1 MALEL
6 CVCFTAGEN
15 SFHVP
20 LGWARLRTP
29 SRPASPMPKSA
40 ASWRD
45 HLRYRFENTLAKGA
59 IAIIGWLALI
69 SLAIVGLATVALVLL
84 HVTADPADPQTGFD
98 AIEGGWQ
105 TLMHTMDAGTLAGDQ
120 GWTLRLLMLLV
131 TIGGIFV
138 VSMLIGTI
146 TSGLDARLTELR
158 KGRSRVIEKDHTLI
172 LGWSSK
178 VFSIIGELVIANEN
192 QKKPRIVILADLD
205 KVEMEDEIRSKFP
218 NTRNTVVICR
228 RGDPLDLDDLAV
240 VDPHSARSII
250 VLAPEGDN
258 PDIHVIKSVMAVTNN
273 PDRKPSPYHI
283 VAELRDARNLEAAHL
298 VGGDEAIFVQGEDLI
313 ARVTA
318 QTCRQSGLSVVY
330 TELLDFDGA
339 EIYFKEEQGLVG
351 RSYREA
357 LDLYDESAV
366 MGLMRE
372 NGDVVINPP
381 MATRIEVGD
390 KIIAVSEDDD
400 TIVLNKAAVP
410 APDRRAIVLGT
421 KSEPRPERTLLLGWN
436 EKAEAIVLEL
446 DNYVAPGSEVLVLCQ
461 REGAREALIAL
472 SKKLN
477 RQKVRFADGAIT
489 DRRTLDAIKVQN
501 FDHIILLSY
510 TQLPIQEADAQTL
523 IALLHLRNIAQA
535 CNQDMSIVSE
545 MMDIKNRAL
554 AQVAQADDFIVSDKL
569 ASLMLSQLSE
579 NKALDKVFRQL
590 FSAEGSEIYIR
601 PIGDYVSPGVEID
614 FHTVIEAAAARGE
627 TALGY
632 RLLANANDAAQGY
645 GVKVNPKKSVKLKF
659 SVADQII
666 VLAED

>member
-1 MALEL
+1 MPN
-6 CVCFTAGEN
+6 TA
-15 SFHVP
+15 P
-20 LGWARLRTP
+20 
-29 SRPASPMPKSA
+29 
-40 ASWRD
+40 SWRD
-45 HLRYRFENTLAKGA
+45 KLRYRFENTLAKGA
-59 IAIIGWLALI
+59 IAIIGWLALS
-69 SLAIVGLATVALVLL
+69 SLAIVFFAALGLGLFQIAS
-84 HVTADPADPQTGFD
+84 DPADPTSTFGLL
-98 AIEGGWQ
+98 EGGWQ
-105 TLMHTMDAGTLAGDQ
+105 SLMHAIDAGNLAGDQ
-120 GWTLRLLMLLV
+120 GWGLRILMLAV
-131 TIGGIFV
+131 TIGGIFI

-158 KGRSRVIEKDHTLI
+158 KGRSKVIEKNHTLI

-178 VFSIIGELVIANEN
+178 VHSIIGELLIANEN
-192 QKKPRIVILADLD
+192 QKKPRIVILADRD
-205 KVEMEDEIRSKFP
+205 KVEMEDEIRAKFP
-218 NTRNTVVICR
+218 STRNTVVICR

-250 VLAPEGDN
+250 VLAPEGEGN

-273 PDRKPSPYHI
+273 PDRKKEPYHV
-283 VAELRDARNLEAAHL
+283 VAEIRDARNLEAAHL
-298 VGGDEAIFVQGEDLI
+298 VGGNEAIFVQGEDLI

-351 RSYREA
+351 RTYREA
-357 LDLYDESAV
+357 LDAYDESTV
-366 MGLMRE
+366 MGLMHK

-381 MATRIEVGD
+381 MQTRIKVGD
-390 KIIAVSEDDD
+390 SVIAISEDDD
-400 TIVLNKAAVP
+400 TIVVSKTAPPAA
-410 APDRRAIVLGT
+410 DKRALVQ
-421 KSEPRPERTLLLGWN
+421 SEKLDAKPERTLLLGWN
-436 EKAEAIVLEL
+436 EKAEAIVSEL
-446 DNYVAPGSEVLVLCQ
+446 DNYVAPGSEVVVLCQ
-461 REGAREALIAL
+461 REGARDALVAL
-472 SKKLN
+472 SKRLS

-489 DRRTLDAIKVQN
+489 DRRTLDAIKVQD

-510 TQLPIQEADAQTL
+510 TQLPVQEADAQTL

-535 CNQDMSIVSE
+535 HGQDMSIVSE

-601 PIGDYVSPGVEID
+601 PMNHYLRPGVEVD
-614 FHTVIEAAAARGE
+614 FHTVIEAAAQRGE

-632 RLLANANDAAQGY
+632 RLVAFANDSAQGY
-645 GVKVNPKKSVKLKF
+645 GVKVNPKKSQKVRF
-659 SVADQII
+659 SAADQII